1 LIESGDYLQGDQVM
15 MRKLL
20 VVMSLIFILFTF
32 PAVALAQGPGPE
44 GVKVYFG
51 NNVTLEEGDS
61 VEGGVIIFGGNFTMK
76 EGSEVEG
83 DVVVFGG
90 NVRIEGE
97 IDGDVATLGG
107 NVTIRDNA
115 VIKGDV
121 SSLGGNV
128 SVAEGAEVVGVI
140 ADGLRVDIDNG
151 GIVIP
156 NVPEIETPR
165 RPAPPEVKV
174 PVRVERPEFGFAAR
188 AGRFIGD
195 GVQDIFWALIIAGLS
210 VLIMLF
216 FPANVRLVQDT
227 LNQATPVSFVV
238 GLVTLLATAAVIGLL
253 ALFFWLILPI
263 CGIVFVALAL
273 GLGWLGGWAVV
284 GKYLGGRI
292 FATFDNPTPTEI
304 SATFLGVTVL
314 TLLAT
319 MPFVDHLP
327 WVGWMFSLAGFL
339 VVLMVGSTGLGA
351 VVLSRFGTQ
360 SYQPISTT
368 ASATVIPVASE
379 TDAIEAKSTDIT
391 GDSEAE

>member
-1 LIESGDYLQGDQVM
+1 M
-15 MRKLL
+15 MHKLL
-20 VVMSLIFILFTF
+20 IVTSLIFILFVF

-44 GVKVYFG
+44 GVQVYFG
-51 NNVTLEEGDS
+51 NDVTLEEGDFI
-61 VEGGVIIFGGNFTMK
+61 EGGVIVFGGNFIMK

-97 IDGDVATLGG
+97 VEGDVATLGG
-107 NVTIRDNA
+107 NVTIRDRA

-140 ADGLRVDIDNG
+140 ADGLRIDIDEG
-151 GIVIP
+151 GVVIP
-156 NVPEIETPR
+156 NVPAIETPR
-165 RPAPPEVKV
+165 RPVPPEVKV
-174 PVRVERPEFGFAAR
+174 PVRVERPNFGFAAR
-188 AGRFIGD
+188 VGRFMGD
-195 GVQDIFWALIIAGLS
+195 GVQDIFWALITAGLS

-263 CGIVFVALAL
+263 CGIIFVALAL

-292 FATFDNPTPTEI
+292 FASFDNPSPTDI

-327 WVGWMFSLAGFL
+327 WIGWMFSLAGFL
-339 VVLMVGSTGLGA
+339 VVLVIGSTGLGA

-360 SYQPISTT
+360 PYQPISITAAATATPTT
-368 ASATVIPVASE
+368 REPDAT
-379 TDAIEAKSTDIT
+379 EAKSTDVAS
-391 GDSEAE
+391 DSETE